1 MLLMEKLLELPQGE
15 NSLLVAYEAL
25 LEGKSTVDENNVA
38 SVYKQYFV
46 TAVPPASVQAPV
58 FERVSL
64 VDPTIRTIVRSS
76 TSAA

>member
-1 MLLMEKLLELPQGE
+1 MDKLLELPQGE
-15 NSLLVAYEAL
+15 NSLLAAYEAL
-25 LEGKSTVDENNVA
+25 LDGKNTVDENSVA
-38 SVYKQYFV
+38 SVYERYFV

-76 TSAA
+76 TTVA

>member
-1 MLLMEKLLELPQGE
+1 MDKLLELAQGE

-25 LEGKSTVDENNVA
+25 LDGKNTVDENSVA
-38 SVYKQYFV
+38 SVYEQYFV
-46 TAVPPASVQAPV
+46 TVVPPASVQVPV

>member
-1 MLLMEKLLELPQGE
+1 MDKLFELPQGE

-25 LEGKSTVDENNVA
+25 LDGKNNVDEKSVA
-38 SVYKQYFV
+38 SVYEQYFV

-76 TSAA
+76 TSAV